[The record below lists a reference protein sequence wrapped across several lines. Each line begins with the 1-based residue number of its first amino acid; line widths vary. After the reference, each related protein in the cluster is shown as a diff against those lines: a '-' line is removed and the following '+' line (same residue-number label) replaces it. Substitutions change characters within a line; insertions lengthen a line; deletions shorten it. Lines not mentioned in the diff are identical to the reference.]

1 MTEST
6 FWFDALICYTT
17 TSSLFD
23 TAEKFNIQE
32 QLVQAIPSAA
42 TADTTKSSLPA
53 ATKPLPE
60 SAYSETS
67 TSSLPSAVDM
77 SSPVIKEAL
86 IPLPIS
92 PTSSSVTLEE
102 CKSGITERQ
111 ENGFLRRWQ
120 QWDWL
125 QDCWKS
131 YEYIEQT
138 IRVPSQEPTYFYL
151 NVRRKTDKEQPN
163 LVFSDF
169 SPILLACLRS
179 IVGGECL
186 SKYPQAPIDEL
197 LLELDSLDGRTN
209 DARTTLLEEDK
220 DSVVRCAKALGHVQE
235 LHDSDARTY
244 LTAAVQQ
251 LDVLLLLLKEEFKPI
266 AERLKHAIVHGRIP
280 RDLLDFYFRKN
291 QHYYYLDDN
300 NDFDAFRLVSTYYD
314 DFDQTFTLNGEGTFW
329 NGAKWTTLERGRMV
343 KLAEGSLILSDFR
356 TTKITP
362 EIFTQLTERGRK
374 YASLA
379 GVHHRLY
386 RGRRIM
392 VDRLGWNTFG
402 YNHADDTPFPFPLL
416 QDRSTARNN
425 DDIPPVLEDD
435 IALLPRFMPGFDLE
449 RKSWGLFDVDEVE
462 PIKFNE
468 NAWKHIVLDESS
480 KDVIEGVVGAF
491 DFGKEAVADE
501 EQTGLVI
508 LLHGPSGTGKTA
520 TVEAIAEHFKRP
532 LYSLAICSLPLDVT
546 LLVDTLTS
554 RLDAARSWNAIVLIE
569 AGDILMQTQR
579 HEPIME
585 EHVRIST
592 IFEFFEQ
599 HRCIV
604 FVTARAPCTA
614 YMSHF
619 AMTIQY
625 PELDGDS
632 RQTMWSNMLSGEGN
646 NISRRDIE
654 EMSRIAVNGRAM
666 KNIHTTAKAL
676 ARSSKQPLSLHH
688 LKTAAKTQGQVE
700 GAGYHLYW

>member
-1 MTEST
+1 MR
-6 FWFDALICYTT
+6 T

-23 TAEKFNIQE
+23 ISAKANVQE
-32 QLVQAIPSAA
+32 PLVQTITS
-42 TADTTKSSLPA
+42 ADTTESPLPIRES
-53 ATKPLPE
+53 LPE
-60 SAYSETS
+60 SAFPKTS
-67 TSSLPSAVDM
+67 TTSPPPAVDM

-125 QDCWKS
+125 HDCWKS

-138 IRVPSQEPTYFYL
+138 PRVATQEPTCFYL
-151 NVRRKTDKEQPN
+151 NVRRKTDTEKPK
-163 LVFSDF
+163 LIFSDF

-186 SKYPQAPIDEL
+186 SKYPQVPIDEL
-197 LLELDSLDGRTN
+197 LLELDLLDSRTN
-209 DARTTLLEEDK
+209 DARMALLEENKEDGI
-220 DSVVRCAKALGHVQE
+220 VRSAKALGHAHE
-235 LHDSDARTY
+235 GLHDGDVRTY

-251 LDVLLLLLKEEFKPI
+251 LDILLPLLKEEFKPI
-266 AERLKHAIVHGRIP
+266 TERLKHAIVHGRIP
-280 RDLLDFYFRKN
+280 RDLLVFYFQKN
-291 QHYYYLDDN
+291 QQYYYLDDN
-300 NDFDAFRLVSTYYD
+300 NDFDAFRLISTYYD
-314 DFDQTFTLNGEGTFW
+314 DFDQTFTLNGEGAFW
-329 NGAKWTTLERGRMV
+329 NGTKWLTLERGRMV
-343 KLAEGSLILSDFR
+343 KLAEGSLILADFR
-356 TTKITP
+356 TMKMTP
-362 EIFTQLTERGRK
+362 EICARLTERGSK
-374 YASLA
+374 YASLV
-379 GVHHRLY
+379 GVHHRLF

-416 QDRSTARNN
+416 RDRSKAQDN
-425 DDIPPVLEDD
+425 DGILPVAEDD

-449 RKSWGLFDVDEVE
+449 RKSWGLFGVDEVE

-480 KDVIEGVVGAF
+480 KNVIEGVVGAF
-491 DFGKEAVADE
+491 DFSKEAMADE

-520 TVEAIAEHFKRP
+520 TVEAIADHFRRP
-532 LYSLAICSLPLDVT
+532 LYSLSVCSLPLDTV

-585 EHVRIST
+585 DHVRIST
-592 IFEFFEQ
+592 ILEFFEQ

-604 FVTARAPCTA
+604 FVTARTTSTA

-632 RQTMWSNMLSGEGN
+632 RQTMWSNMLSGEEN

-654 EMSRIAVNGRAM
+654 ELSRVAVNGRAM
-666 KNIHTTAKAL
+666 RNIHTTAKAL
-676 ARSSKQPLSLHH
+676 ARSSKQPLSLYH
-688 LKTAAKTQGQVE
+688 LRTAAKTQGQAE

>member
-1 MTEST
+1 MS
-6 FWFDALICYTT
+6 
-17 TSSLFD
+17 
-23 TAEKFNIQE
+23 NIQE
-32 QLVQAIPSAA
+32 PLVQAIPF
-42 TADTTKSSLPA
+42 ADTTESPLPIREQ
-53 ATKPLPE
+53 LPE
-60 SAYSETS
+60 SAYSGASTTS
-67 TSSLPSAVDM
+67 PPVDM
-77 SSPVIKEAL
+77 SPPEIKEAL
-86 IPLPIS
+86 IPLPVT
-92 PTSSSVTLEE
+92 TSSSVTLKE

-125 QDCWKS
+125 HDCWKS
-131 YEYIEQT
+131 YEYIEQ
-138 IRVPSQEPTYFYL
+138 IPRVDTQESNCFYL
-151 NVRRKTDKEQPN
+151 NVRRKTDKEKPN

-186 SKYPQAPIDEL
+186 SKHPQVHINEL
-197 LLELDSLDGRTN
+197 LLELDSLDSRTN
-209 DARTTLLEEDK
+209 DARMALLEENNEDG
-220 DSVVRCAKALGHVQE
+220 VVRSAKALGHALE
-235 LHDSDARTY
+235 GLAHDGDVRTY

-251 LDVLLLLLKEEFKPI
+251 LDILLLLLKEEFKPVT
-266 AERLKHAIVHGRIP
+266 ERLNHAIAHGRIP
-280 RDLLDFYFRKN
+280 RDLLEFYFRKD
-291 QHYYYLDDN
+291 QQYYYNDDN
-300 NDFDAFRLVSTYYD
+300 NDFDAFRLISSYYD
-314 DFDQTFTLNGEGTFW
+314 DFDQTFTLNGEGAFW
-329 NGAKWTTLERGRMV
+329 NGTKWVTLERGRMV
-343 KLAEGSLILSDFR
+343 KLAEGSLILADFR
-356 TTKITP
+356 TFKMTP
-362 EIFTQLTERGRK
+362 EIHARLTERGRK

-416 QDRSTARNN
+416 RDRSKARNN
-425 DDIPPVLEDD
+425 DDILPVPKDD

-449 RKSWGLFDVDEVE
+449 RKSWGLFDIDEVE
-462 PIKFNE
+462 AIKFNE

-480 KDVIEGVVGAF
+480 KNVIEGVVGAF
-491 DFGKEAVADE
+491 DFSEEAVADE

-508 LLHGPSGTGKTA
+508 LLHGPTGTGKTA

-532 LYSLAICSLPLDVT
+532 LYSLSVYSLPLDT
-546 LLVDTLTS
+546 ILLVDTLTS

-579 HEPIME
+579 HEPLMDD
-585 EHVRIST
+585 HVRIST
-592 IFEFFEQ
+592 ILEFFEQ

-604 FVTARAPCTA
+604 FVTAKTTCTA

-625 PELDGDS
+625 PELDCDS
-632 RQTMWSNMLSGEGN
+632 RQTMWSNMLSGEAN

-654 EMSRIAVNGRAM
+654 ELSRVAVNGRAM
-666 KNIHTTAKAL
+666 RNIHTTAKAL
-676 ARSSKQPLSLHH
+676 ARSSKQPLSLYH
-688 LKTAAKTQGQVE
+688 LKTAAKTQGQAE

>member
-1 MTEST
+1 MS
-6 FWFDALICYTT
+6 
-17 TSSLFD
+17 
-23 TAEKFNIQE
+23 EKSNIQE
-32 QLVQAIPSAA
+32 PLVQAIRVPSAE
-42 TADTTKSSLPA
+42 TTESPLPIREA
-53 ATKPLPE
+53 FPE
-60 SAYSETS
+60 SACPETS
-67 TSSLPSAVDM
+67 TASPPLAVDM
-77 SSPVIKEAL
+77 SPPVIKEAL
-86 IPLPIS
+86 IPLPVS
-92 PTSSSVTLEE
+92 PASSSVTLKE
-102 CKSGITERQ
+102 CKSGITEKQ

-131 YEYIEQT
+131 YEYIEET
-138 IRVPSQEPTYFYL
+138 PRVATREPNCFYL
-151 NVRRKTDKEQPN
+151 NVRRRTDKDKPK

-169 SPILLACLRS
+169 SPVLLACLRS

-186 SKYPQAPIDEL
+186 STHPQVPIDEL
-197 LLELDSLDGRTN
+197 LLELDVLDTRTN
-209 DARTTLLEEDK
+209 DARTALLEENNEDG
-220 DSVVRCAKALGHVQE
+220 VVQSAKALGHAHE
-235 LHDSDARTY
+235 GLHDGDARTY

-251 LDVLLLLLKEEFKPI
+251 LGTLLLLLKEEFKPV

-280 RDLLDFYFRKN
+280 RDLLEFYFRKD
-291 QHYYYLDDN
+291 QKYYYCDDN
-300 NDFDAFRLVSTYYD
+300 DDFDAFRLTSTYYD
-314 DFDQTFTLNGEGTFW
+314 DFDQTFTLNGEGAFW
-329 NGAKWTTLERGRMV
+329 NGAKWTALERGRMV

-356 TTKITP
+356 TTKVTP
-362 EIFTQLTERGRK
+362 EICTRLTERGRK

-379 GVHHRLY
+379 GVHHRLH

-402 YNHADDTPFPFPLL
+402 YNHTDDTPFPFPLL
-416 QDRSTARNN
+416 RDRSKAR
-425 DDIPPVLEDD
+425 DDDVLPVPEAD
-435 IALLPRFMPGFDLE
+435 IDLLPRFMPGFDLE

-468 NAWKHIVLDESS
+468 SAWKHIVLDESS
-480 KDVIEGVVGAF
+480 KDAIEGVVGSF
-491 DFGKEAVADE
+491 DFSKEATTDE

-520 TVEAIAEHFKRP
+520 TVEAIAEHFRRP
-532 LYSLAICSLPLDVT
+532 LYSLAVCSLPLDTT

-554 RLDAARSWNAIVLIE
+554 RLDAARTWNAIVLIE

-579 HEPIME
+579 LEPIME
-585 EHVRIST
+585 EHIRIST
-592 IFEFFEQ
+592 TLEFFEQ
-599 HRCIV
+599 HRCLV
-604 FVTARAPCTA
+604 FVTARTTCTA

-625 PELDGDS
+625 PELDADS
-632 RQTMWSNMLSGEGN
+632 RQVMWSNMLSGEES

-654 EMSRIAVNGRAM
+654 ELSRVAVNGRAM
-666 KNIHTTAKAL
+666 KNIHKTAKAL
-676 ARSSKQPLSLHH
+676 ARSSKQPLSLCH

>member
-1 MTEST
+1 MSAK
-6 FWFDALICYTT
+6 D
-17 TSSLFD
+17 
-23 TAEKFNIQE
+23 NVQE
-32 QLVQAIPSAA
+32 PLVQAIPSAD
-42 TADTTKSSLPA
+42 TDTTKSLP
-53 ATKPLPE
+53 PIRESLPE
-60 SAYSETS
+60 SAFPKTS
-67 TSSLPSAVDM
+67 TTSPPPAVDM

-92 PTSSSVTLEE
+92 PTSSSATLKE

-125 QDCWKS
+125 HDCWKS

-138 IRVPSQEPTYFYL
+138 PRVVTQEPTCFYL
-151 NVRRKTDKEQPN
+151 NVRRKTDAEKPK
-163 LVFSDF
+163 LILSDF

-186 SKYPQAPIDEL
+186 SKSPQVPIDEL
-197 LLELDSLDGRTN
+197 LLALDLLDSRTN
-209 DARTTLLEEDK
+209 DARMALLEENQEDGI
-220 DSVVRCAKALGHVQE
+220 VRSAKALGHAHE
-235 LHDSDARTY
+235 GLHGGDVRTY

-251 LDVLLLLLKEEFKPI
+251 LDILLLLLKEEFKPI
-266 AERLKHAIVHGRIP
+266 TERLKHAIVHGRIP
-280 RDLLDFYFRKN
+280 RDLLEFYFQKN
-291 QHYYYLDDN
+291 QQYYYLDDN
-300 NDFDAFRLVSTYYD
+300 NDFDAFRLISTYYD
-314 DFDQTFTLNGEGTFW
+314 DFDQTFTLNGEGAFW
-329 NGAKWTTLERGRMV
+329 NGSKWLTLERGRMV
-343 KLAEGSLILSDFR
+343 KLAEGSLILADFR
-356 TTKITP
+356 TMKMTP
-362 EIFTQLTERGRK
+362 EICARLTERGSK

-379 GVHHRLY
+379 GVHHRLF

-416 QDRSTARNN
+416 RDRSKAQDN
-425 DDIPPVLEDD
+425 DDILPVPKDD

-480 KDVIEGVVGAF
+480 KNVIEGVVGAF
-491 DFGKEAVADE
+491 DFSKEAVADE
-501 EQTGLVI
+501 EQTGLII

-520 TVEAIAEHFKRP
+520 TVEAIADHFRRP
-532 LYSLAICSLPLDVT
+532 LYSLSVCSLPLDTT

-585 EHVRIST
+585 DLVRIST
-592 IFEFFEQ
+592 ILEFFEQ

-604 FVTARAPCTA
+604 FVTARTTSTA

-632 RQTMWSNMLSGEGN
+632 RQTMWTNMLSGEEN

-654 EMSRIAVNGRAM
+654 ELSRVAVNGRAM
-666 KNIHTTAKAL
+666 RNIHTTAKAL

-688 LKTAAKTQGQVE
+688 LKTAAKTQGQAE

>member
-1 MTEST
+1 MSAK
-6 FWFDALICYTT
+6 D
-17 TSSLFD
+17 
-23 TAEKFNIQE
+23 NVQE
-32 QLVQAIPSAA
+32 PLVQAIPSAD
-42 TADTTKSSLPA
+42 TDTTKSLP
-53 ATKPLPE
+53 PIRESLPE
-60 SAYSETS
+60 SAFPKTS
-67 TSSLPSAVDM
+67 TTSPPPAVDM

-92 PTSSSVTLEE
+92 PTSSSATLKE

-125 QDCWKS
+125 HDCWKS
-131 YEYIEQT
+131 YEYVEQT
-138 IRVPSQEPTYFYL
+138 PRVVTQEPTCFYL
-151 NVRRKTDKEQPN
+151 NVRRKTDAEKPK
-163 LVFSDF
+163 LILSDF

-186 SKYPQAPIDEL
+186 SKSPQVPIDEL
-197 LLELDSLDGRTN
+197 LLALDLLDNRTN
-209 DARTTLLEEDK
+209 DARMALLEENQED
-220 DSVVRCAKALGHVQE
+220 DIVRSAKALGHAHE
-235 LHDSDARTY
+235 GLHGGDVRTY

-251 LDVLLLLLKEEFKPI
+251 LDILLLLLKEEFKPI
-266 AERLKHAIVHGRIP
+266 TERLKHAIVHGRIP
-280 RDLLDFYFRKN
+280 RDLLEFYFQKN
-291 QHYYYLDDN
+291 QQYYYLDDN
-300 NDFDAFRLVSTYYD
+300 NDFDAFRLISTYYD
-314 DFDQTFTLNGEGTFW
+314 DFDQTFTLNGEGAFW
-329 NGAKWTTLERGRMV
+329 NGSKWLTLERGRMV
-343 KLAEGSLILSDFR
+343 KLAEGSLILADFR
-356 TTKITP
+356 TMKMTP
-362 EIFTQLTERGRK
+362 EICARLTERGSK

-379 GVHHRLY
+379 GVHHRLF

-416 QDRSTARNN
+416 RDRSKAQDN
-425 DDIPPVLEDD
+425 DDILPVPKDD

-480 KDVIEGVVGAF
+480 KNVIEGVVGAF
-491 DFGKEAVADE
+491 DFSKEAMADE
-501 EQTGLVI
+501 EQTGLII

-520 TVEAIAEHFKRP
+520 TVEAIADHFRRP
-532 LYSLAICSLPLDVT
+532 LYSLSVCSLPLDTT

-585 EHVRIST
+585 DLVRIST
-592 IFEFFEQ
+592 ILEFFEQ

-604 FVTARAPCTA
+604 FVTARTTSTA

-632 RQTMWSNMLSGEGN
+632 RQTMWTNMLSGEEN

-654 EMSRIAVNGRAM
+654 ELSRVAVNGRAM
-666 KNIHTTAKAL
+666 RNIHTTAKAL

-688 LKTAAKTQGQVE
+688 LKTAAKTQGQAE

>member
-1 MTEST
+1 MSAK
-6 FWFDALICYTT
+6 D
-17 TSSLFD
+17 
-23 TAEKFNIQE
+23 NVQE
-32 QLVQAIPSAA
+32 PLVQAIPSA
-42 TADTTKSSLPA
+42 DTTKSLP
-53 ATKPLPE
+53 PIRESLPE
-60 SAYSETS
+60 SAFPKTS
-67 TSSLPSAVDM
+67 TTSPPPAVDM

-92 PTSSSVTLEE
+92 PTSSSATLKE

-125 QDCWKS
+125 HDCWKS

-138 IRVPSQEPTYFYL
+138 PRVVTQEPTCFYL
-151 NVRRKTDKEQPN
+151 NVRRKTDAEKPK
-163 LVFSDF
+163 LILSDF

-186 SKYPQAPIDEL
+186 SKSPQVPIDEL
-197 LLELDSLDGRTN
+197 LLALDLLDSRTN
-209 DARTTLLEEDK
+209 DARMALLEENQEDGI
-220 DSVVRCAKALGHVQE
+220 VRSAKALGHAHE
-235 LHDSDARTY
+235 GLHGGDVRTY

-251 LDVLLLLLKEEFKPI
+251 LDILLLLLKEEFKPI
-266 AERLKHAIVHGRIP
+266 TERLKHAIVHGRIP
-280 RDLLDFYFRKN
+280 RDLLEFYFQKN
-291 QHYYYLDDN
+291 QQYYYLDDN
-300 NDFDAFRLVSTYYD
+300 NDFDAFRLISTYYD
-314 DFDQTFTLNGEGTFW
+314 DFDQTFTLNGEGAFW
-329 NGAKWTTLERGRMV
+329 NGSKWLTLERGRMV
-343 KLAEGSLILSDFR
+343 KLAEGSLILADFR
-356 TTKITP
+356 TMKMTP
-362 EIFTQLTERGRK
+362 EICARLTERGSK

-379 GVHHRLY
+379 GVHHRLF

-416 QDRSTARNN
+416 RDRSKAQDN
-425 DDIPPVLEDD
+425 DDILPVPKDD

-480 KDVIEGVVGAF
+480 KNVIEGVVGAF
-491 DFGKEAVADE
+491 DFSKEAVADE
-501 EQTGLVI
+501 EQTGLII

-520 TVEAIAEHFKRP
+520 TVEAIADHFRRP
-532 LYSLAICSLPLDVT
+532 LYSLSVCSLPLDTT

-585 EHVRIST
+585 DLVRIST
-592 IFEFFEQ
+592 ILEFFEQ

-604 FVTARAPCTA
+604 FVTARTTSTA

-632 RQTMWSNMLSGEGN
+632 RQTMWTNMLSGEEN

-654 EMSRIAVNGRAM
+654 ELSRVAVNGRAM
-666 KNIHTTAKAL
+666 RNIHTTAKAL

-688 LKTAAKTQGQVE
+688 LKTAAKTQGQAE

>member
-1 MTEST
+1 M
-6 FWFDALICYTT
+6 
-17 TSSLFD
+17 
-23 TAEKFNIQE
+23 
-32 QLVQAIPSAA
+32 QAIPSA
-42 TADTTKSSLPA
+42 DTTKSPLLPA
-53 ATKPLPE
+53 IREPLQP
-60 SAYSETS
+60 SRHIPKRRQ
-67 TSSLPSAVDM
+67 LPHFSVDM
-77 SSPVIKEAL
+77 SLPVIKEAL
-86 IPLPIS
+86 IPLPVS

-125 QDCWKS
+125 HDCWKS

-138 IRVPSQEPTYFYL
+138 PRVVTQEPTCFFL
-151 NVRRKTDKEQPN
+151 NVRRKIDKEKPK
-163 LVFSDF
+163 LVLSDF

-179 IVGGECL
+179 MVGGECL
-186 SKYPQAPIDEL
+186 SKYPQVHIDEL
-197 LLELDSLDGRTN
+197 LLELDSLDSRTN
-209 DARTTLLEEDK
+209 DARMALLEENKEDG
-220 DSVVRCAKALGHVQE
+220 VVRSAKALGHG
-235 LHDSDARTY
+235 LHDGDARTY

-251 LDVLLLLLKEEFKPI
+251 LDILLLLLKEEFKPV

-280 RDLLDFYFRKN
+280 RDLLEFYFRKN
-291 QHYYYLDDN
+291 QLYYYLDDN
-300 NDFDAFRLVSTYYD
+300 NDFDAFRLISTYYD
-314 DFDQTFTLNGEGTFW
+314 DFDQTFTLNGEGAFW
-329 NGAKWTTLERGRMV
+329 NGIKWPTLERGRML
-343 KLAEGSLILSDFR
+343 KLTEGSLILADFR
-356 TTKITP
+356 TSKITP
-362 EIFTQLTERGRK
+362 EICGRLTERGRK

-379 GVHHRLY
+379 GVHHRFY

-416 QDRSTARNN
+416 QDRSKARNN
-425 DDIPPVLEDD
+425 DNIPPVPEDD
-435 IALLPRFMPGFDLE
+435 ITLLPRIMPGFDLE

-480 KDVIEGVVGAF
+480 KDVIEGVVGSF
-491 DFGKEAVADE
+491 DFSKEAIADE
-501 EQTGLVI
+501 EQTGLVV

-520 TVEAIAEHFKRP
+520 TVEAIAEHFRRP
-532 LYSLAICSLPLDVT
+532 LYSLAACSLPLDMT

-585 EHVRIST
+585 EHIRIST
-592 IFEFFEQ
+592 ILEFFEQ

-604 FVTARAPCTA
+604 FVTARTTCTA

-632 RQTMWSNMLSGEGN
+632 RQIMWTNMLSGEGN

-654 EMSRIAVNGRAM
+654 ELSRVAVNGRAM
-666 KNIHTTAKAL
+666 RNIHTMAKAL
-676 ARSSKQPLSLHH
+676 ARSSKQPLSLCH

>member
-1 MTEST
+1 
-6 FWFDALICYTT
+6 
-17 TSSLFD
+17 
-23 TAEKFNIQE
+23 
-32 QLVQAIPSAA
+32 
-42 TADTTKSSLPA
+42 
-53 ATKPLPE
+53 
-60 SAYSETS
+60 
-67 TSSLPSAVDM
+67 M
-77 SSPVIKEAL
+77 SSPAIKEAL
-86 IPLPIS
+86 IPLPVS

-102 CKSGITERQ
+102 FKSGITERQ
-111 ENGFLRRWQ
+111 DNGFLRRWQ

-125 QDCWKS
+125 HDCWKS

-138 IRVPSQEPTYFYL
+138 PRVVTQEPNCFYL
-151 NVRRKTDKEQPN
+151 NVRRKTDKEKPK
-163 LVFSDF
+163 LVLSDF

-186 SKYPQAPIDEL
+186 SKYPQVHIDEL
-197 LLELDSLDGRTN
+197 LLELDSLDSRTN
-209 DARTTLLEEDK
+209 DARMALLEENKEDG
-220 DSVVRCAKALGHVQE
+220 VVRSAKALGHG
-235 LHDSDARTY
+235 LYDGDARTY

-251 LDVLLLLLKEEFKPI
+251 LDILLLLLKEEFEPV

-280 RDLLDFYFRKN
+280 RDLLEFYFRKN
-291 QHYYYLDDN
+291 QLYYYLDDN
-300 NDFDAFRLVSTYYD
+300 NDFDAFRLISTYYD

-329 NGAKWTTLERGRMV
+329 NGTKWATLERGRMV
-343 KLAEGSLILSDFR
+343 KLAGGSLILADFR
-356 TTKITP
+356 TSKITP
-362 EIFTQLTERGRK
+362 EIYGRLTERGRK
-374 YASLA
+374 YVSLA

-416 QDRSTARNN
+416 QDRSKARNN
-425 DDIPPVLEDD
+425 DNIPP
-435 IALLPRFMPGFDLE
+435 
-449 RKSWGLFDVDEVE
+449 SWGLFDVDEVE

-468 NAWKHIVLDESS
+468 NAWEHIVIDESS
-480 KDVIEGVVGAF
+480 MDVIEGVVGAF
-491 DFGKEAVADE
+491 DFSKEAMADE

-520 TVEAIAEHFKRP
+520 TVEAIAEHFRRP
-532 LYSLAICSLPLDVT
+532 LYSLAACSLPLDMT

-585 EHVRIST
+585 EHIRIST
-592 IFEFFEQ
+592 ILEFFEQ

-604 FVTARAPCTA
+604 FVTARTTCTA

-625 PELDGDS
+625 PELDCDS
-632 RQTMWSNMLSGEGN
+632 RQIMWSNMLSGEAN

-654 EMSRIAVNGRAM
+654 ELSRIAVNGRAM
-666 KNIHTTAKAL
+666 RNIHTMAKAL
-676 ARSSKQPLSLHH
+676 ARSSKQPLSLCY

>member
-1 MTEST
+1 MS
-6 FWFDALICYTT
+6 
-17 TSSLFD
+17 
-23 TAEKFNIQE
+23 EKSNIQE
-32 QLVQAIPSAA
+32 PLVQAIPSTNSA
-42 TADTTKSSLPA
+42 
-53 ATKPLPE
+53 PLPE
-60 SAYSETS
+60 SAYPETS
-67 TSSLPSAVDM
+67 TTSSPPAVDM
-77 SSPVIKEAL
+77 FSPVIKEAL
-86 IPLPIS
+86 IPLQVNS
-92 PTSSSVTLEE
+92 TLSSVTLEE

-125 QDCWKS
+125 HDCWKS

-138 IRVPSQEPTYFYL
+138 PRVVTQEPTCFYL
-151 NVRRKTDKEQPN
+151 NVRRKTDKEKPK

-169 SPILLACLRS
+169 SPVLLACLRS

-186 SKYPQAPIDEL
+186 SKYPQIHIDEL
-197 LLELDSLDGRTN
+197 LLELDSLDSRAN
-209 DARTTLLEEDK
+209 DARMTLLEENAEDGL
-220 DSVVRCAKALGHVQE
+220 VRSAKALGYVHKD
-235 LHDSDARTY
+235 LDDARTY

-251 LDVLLLLLKEEFKPI
+251 LDILLLLLKEEFKPV

-280 RDLLDFYFRKN
+280 RDLLQFYFQKN
-291 QHYYYLDDN
+291 QQFYYLDDN
-300 NDFDAFRLVSTYYD
+300 NDFDAFRLISTYYD
-314 DFDQTFTLNGEGTFW
+314 DFDQTFTLNGEGAYW
-329 NGAKWTTLERGRMV
+329 NGTKWVTLERGRMV
-343 KLAEGSLILSDFR
+343 KLAEGSLILADFR
-356 TTKITP
+356 TSKMTP
-362 EIFTQLTERGRK
+362 EICERLMERGRK
-374 YASLA
+374 YVSLA
-379 GVHHRLY
+379 GVHHRHY

-392 VDRLGWNTFG
+392 IDRLGWNTFG
-402 YNHADDTPFPFPLL
+402 YNHADDSPFPFPLL
-416 QDRSTARNN
+416 QDRSKARNN
-425 DDIPPVLEDD
+425 DDILPVPEDN
-435 IALLPRFMPGFDLE
+435 IALFPRFMPGFDLE
-449 RKSWGLFDVDEVE
+449 RKTWSLFDVDEVE

-491 DFGKEAVADE
+491 DFSKEAMTDE

-520 TVEAIAEHFKRP
+520 TVEAIAEHFRRP
-532 LYSLAICSLPLDVT
+532 LYSLAACSLPLDVT

-585 EHVRIST
+585 EHIRIST
-592 IFEFFEQ
+592 ILEFFEQ

-604 FVTARAPCTA
+604 FVTARTTCSA

-632 RQTMWSNMLSGEGN
+632 RQTMWSNMLSGEAN
-646 NISRRDIE
+646 KISRRDIE
-654 EMSRIAVNGRAM
+654 ELSRVAVNGRAM
-666 KNIHTTAKAL
+666 RNIHTTAKAL
-676 ARSSKQPLSLHH
+676 ARSSKQPLSLCH